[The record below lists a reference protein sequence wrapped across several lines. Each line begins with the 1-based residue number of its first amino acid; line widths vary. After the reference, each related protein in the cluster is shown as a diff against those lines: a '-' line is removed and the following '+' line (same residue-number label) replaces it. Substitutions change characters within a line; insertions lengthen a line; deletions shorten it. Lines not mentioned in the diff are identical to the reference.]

1 MSVDFNADGGTTKVE
16 QPTASVESLDV
27 EVVPYFPGALPQPSG
42 YSIPLDPEIE
52 NFDAMRIKQQIA
64 AELASE
70 PPAKSSSP
78 NASKSSVGAAVDRAL
93 SRFRDKIVAE
103 IEREL
108 SNE

>member
-1 MSVDFNADGGTTKVE
+1 MSVDFNPDAAGV
-16 QPTASVESLDV
+16 QPAVPAAPETAAEV
-27 EVVPYFPGALPQPSG
+27 EVLSYYGSSSDQPSG
-42 YSIPLDPEIE
+42 ESIPLDPEIE

-70 PPAKSSSP
+70 PPAKSASP
-78 NASKSSVGAAVDRAL
+78 SASKSSVGAAVDRAL